1 MNRSNGLTGSVR
13 EIRTRTLLGLLA
25 VVLVLTPWPAYNLVG
40 GLEWRFVPRASALVG
55 WRYMNIDIEKGSGAQ
70 TFNADIE
77 MNGPFL
83 GLSLY
88 F

>member
-1 MNRSNGLTGSVR
+1 MINGRMAGSSACWSR
-13 EIRTRTLLGLLA
+13 PTETL
-25 VVLVLTPWPAYNLVG
+25 PAHMS
-40 GLEWRFVPRASALVG
+40 RFVPRASALVG
-55 WRYMNIDIEKGSGAQ
+55 WRYMNIDIEKDSGAR

-83 GLSLY
+83 GVNIY

>member
-1 MNRSNGLTGSVR
+1 MALRSSRLR
-13 EIRTRTLLGLLA
+13 
-25 VVLVLTPWPAYNLVG
+25 
-40 GLEWRFVPRASALVG
+40 LVG